1 MTNHA
6 NIPVFIPH
14 IGCPKGC
21 VFCSQNKITGTE
33 KIPTV
38 DDVVVLIEKSLK
50 NLNGRMAEVAFF
62 GGSFTGIPLHM
73 QTEYLEAVLPYI
85 KSGKIS
91 GIRLSTRPDY
101 INKKVLENL
110 KKYNVTC
117 IELGAQSMC
126 DDVLM
131 ASDRGHT
138 AQDTEN
144 ASNLIKSYGFEL
156 GLQMMIGLPKDSPEK
171 SVFTASE
178 IVRLGADYA
187 RIYPT
192 CVIYNT
198 ALYDMCISGKYSP
211 LNLDEAVDTAAKVYR
226 ILSDG
231 GVNVIRCGLQ
241 ATDTLGEDI
250 YEGPY
255 HPAFGEMVKSRIKRD
270 EMEEKIRLLLPEK
283 EIKFK
288 VPANKISQFV
298 GQKRSNILFLEEKYK
313 IKIRMEQLK

>member
-1 MTNHA
+1 MANHA

-33 KIPTV
+33 KVPKASE
-38 DDVVVLIEKSLK
+38 VVALVEKSLE
-50 NLNGRMAEVAFF
+50 NLNGRTAEVAFF

-73 QTEYLEAVLPYI
+73 QTEYLEAVSPYI
-85 KSGKIS
+85 KSGQIS

-101 INKKVLENL
+101 INAAILDNL
-110 KKYNVTC
+110 KKHNVTC

-126 DDVLM
+126 DDVLS
-131 ASDRGHT
+131 ASDRGHS
-138 AQDTEN
+138 ALDTEN
-144 ASNLIKSYGFEL
+144 ASKLIKSYGFEL
-156 GLQMMIGLPKDSPEK
+156 GLQMMIGLPNDTEEK
-171 SVFTASE
+171 SCFTASE
-178 IVRLGADYA
+178 IVRLGADCA

-198 ALYDMCISGKYSP
+198 VLYDMCILGRYSP
-211 LNLDEAVDTAAKVYR
+211 LKLEEAVDTAAKVYR

-241 ATDTLGEDI
+241 STDTLGEDI
-250 YEGPY
+250 YAGPY

-270 EMEEKIRLLLPEK
+270 KIEAKIRIIKPEK
-283 EIKFK
+283 EITIK
-288 VPANKISQFV
+288 VPYKEFSQFV
-298 GQKRSNILFLEEKYK
+298 GQNRCNISYLEDKYK
-313 IKIRMEQLK
+313 IKIRMEQIR